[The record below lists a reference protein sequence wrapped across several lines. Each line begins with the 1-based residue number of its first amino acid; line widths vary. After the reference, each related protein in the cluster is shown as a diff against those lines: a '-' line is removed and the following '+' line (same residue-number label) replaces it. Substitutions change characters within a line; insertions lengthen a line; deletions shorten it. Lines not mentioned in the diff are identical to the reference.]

1 MIATRLA
8 QSLGMAST
16 AGGGRCATLIQ
27 PVKAS
32 AARDIKS
39 FFMGSTVVKTSQDPD
54 PLQVQ
59 QWLLQG

>member
-32 AARDIKS
+32 AAKGIRS
-39 FFMGSTVVKTSQDPD
+39 FFMGSTVVKTSQGPD
-54 PLQVQ
+54 Q
-59 QWLLQG
+59 